1 MVTQTPNFKWLQM
14 KSSIVSPFKN
24 LANQLEHLING
35 RLWLK
40 VIIALMLG
48 VVSGVLLGPDLGLIS
63 TEMVIPLT
71 AWLALPG
78 QVFLAIIQMIVVPLV
93 VASIVRG
100 LAANNNPAAI
110 KKNGLIA
117 LLFIVLSTAIAA
129 AIGIALALSIQP
141 GQFVD
146 ASALVDMTATP
157 AAGNVVQSF
166 PAMAE
171 LPNKVSALI
180 PKNPLASM
188 ASGEMLQIILFAAV
202 LGAAMLSIPAQ
213 QSKPLFDLMGA
224 LQDVSLRIVSW
235 AMLLAPIAV
244 FGLITRLVANLG
256 VEVLAGMAVYVA
268 TVILGLLSVA
278 LLYFMVAKVT
288 LRQPLKAFFSNV
300 KELLLLA
307 FSTSSSAAVM
317 PISLQVVEDKLHVNP
332 EIARF
337 LIPLGATINMTGTAM
352 YQGVATAFLA
362 QVFSVDLSL
371 SSYLFIVTM
380 SVAAS
385 IGSPATPGAGIII
398 LSMVLE
404 GVGIPAAGIALILGV
419 DRILDMCRTSVNVL
433 GDVVACTTVQYFT
446 RNGNLSE
453 NPINRLESKA
463 ECKP

>member
-1 MVTQTPNFKWLQM
+1 M
-14 KSSIVSPFKN
+14 KV
-24 LANQLEHLING
+24 L
-35 RLWLK
+35 
-40 VIIALMLG
+40 IALVLG
-48 VVSGVLLGPDLGLIS
+48 VIVGILLGPDLGLVS
-63 TEMVIPLT
+63 SELVIPIT

-78 QVFLAIIQMIVVPLV
+78 QVFLAVIQMIVVPLV

-117 LLFIVLSTAIAA
+117 LIFVVLSTAIAA
-129 AIGIALALSIQP
+129 VVGIVLALSIQP

-146 ASALVDMTATP
+146 ASALVDVSTIPVT
-157 AAGNVVQSF
+157 GNPVQSF
-166 PAMAE
+166 PAISD

-202 LGAAMLSIPAQ
+202 LGAAMLSIPVQ

-256 VEVLAGMAVYVA
+256 VEVLTGMAVYVA
-268 TVILGLLSVA
+268 TVLLGLLIVA
-278 LLYFMVAKVT
+278 SLYFMVAKIS
-288 LRQPLKAFFSNV
+288 LAQSLGEFFSNV
-300 KELLLLA
+300 RELLLLA

-317 PISLQVVEDKLHVNP
+317 PITLQVVEDKLDVTP

-337 LIPLGATINMTGTAM
+337 LVPLGATINMTGTAM
-352 YQGVATAFLA
+352 YQGVATVFLA
-362 QVFSVDLSL
+362 QVFDVDLSL
-371 SSYLFIVTM
+371 ASYLFIVTM
-380 SVAAS
+380 SVDAS

-446 RNGNLSE
+446 GKHNTSKNRRLQLEVHSE
-453 NPINRLESKA
+453 
-463 ECKP
+463 

>member
-1 MVTQTPNFKWLQM
+1 MNKFIGT
-14 KSSIVSPFKN
+14 PFKN
-24 LANQLEHLING
+24 LADQFDRLISG

-40 VIIALMLG
+40 VLIALLLG
-48 VVSGVLLGPDLGLIS
+48 VILGILLGPDLGLIKS
-63 TEMVIPLT
+63 ELVKPIT

-117 LLFIVLSTAIAA
+117 IIFIVLSTAIAA
-129 AIGIALALSIQP
+129 AVGIALALNIQP
-141 GQFVD
+141 GEFVD
-146 ASALVDMTATP
+146 ASALVDVNAVP
-157 AAGNVVQSF
+157 LNGSVVRGF
-166 PAMAE
+166 PAISE
-171 LPNKVSALI
+171 LPNKVSGLI

-224 LQDVSLRIVSW
+224 LQEVSLRIVSW

-256 VEVLAGMAVYVA
+256 IEVLGGMAVYVA
-268 TVILGLLSVA
+268 TVILGLLIVA
-278 LLYFMVAKVT
+278 ALYFIVASLT
-288 LRQPLKAFFSNV
+288 LTQSLRQFFSNIR
-300 KELLLLA
+300 ELLLLA

-317 PISLQVVEDKLHVNP
+317 PITLQVVEDKLKVNA
-332 EIARF
+332 EVARF
-337 LIPLGATINMTGTAM
+337 LVPLGATINMTGTAM
-352 YQGVATAFLA
+352 YQGVATVFLA
-362 QVFSVDLSL
+362 QVFNVDLSI

-446 RNGNLSE
+446 HKTSKLDSSFA
-453 NPINRLESKA
+453 RLENNI
-463 ECKP
+463 E

>member
-1 MVTQTPNFKWLQM
+1 MTQIFSGSL
-14 KSSIVSPFKN
+14 KN
-24 LANQLEHLING
+24 LADHFDRLING

-40 VIIALMLG
+40 VLIALFLG
-48 VVSGVLLGPDLGLIS
+48 VIFGVLLGPDLDLIAPN
-63 TEMVIPLT
+63 TVKTIT

-78 QVFLAIIQMIVVPLV
+78 QVFLAVIQMIVVPLV

-117 LLFIVLSTAIAA
+117 LIFIVISTAVAA
-129 AIGIALALSIQP
+129 TVGITLALNIQP

-146 ASALVDMTATP
+146 ARMLVDVGSTAANST
-157 AAGNVVQSF
+157 VQGF
-166 PAMAE
+166 PAMSE
-171 LPNKVSALI
+171 LPEKVSALI

-188 ASGEMLQIILFAAV
+188 ASGEMLQVILFAAL
-202 LGAAMLSIPAQ
+202 LGAAMLSIPVQ

-224 LQDVSLRIVSW
+224 LQEVSLRIVSW

-256 VEVLAGMAVYVA
+256 IDVLAGMAVYVA
-268 TVILGLLSVA
+268 TVVLGLIIVA
-278 LLYFMVAKVT
+278 VMYFMVAKLT
-288 LRQPLKAFFSNV
+288 MTQSFREFFSNV

-317 PISLQVVEDKLHVNP
+317 PISLQVTEDKLHVNP

-352 YQGVATAFLA
+352 YQGVATVFLA
-362 QVFSVDLSL
+362 QVFQVDLSL
-371 SSYLFIVTM
+371 SSYLYIVTM

-446 RNGNLSE
+446 GAE
-453 NPINRLESKA
+453 KA
-463 ECKP
+463 LVNEAK